1 MISAALLT
9 TAGCAQTLLNDAED
23 DAAHEDENE
32 AIESVANEAS
42 RGRFRWVLSCIDHRE
57 NDDRDENQTQSPPE
71 QLQNLGLAWS

>member
-1 MISAALLT
+1 MLSAALLT
-9 TAGCAQTLLNDAED
+9 TAGCAQTLLNDTED
-23 DAAHEDENE
+23 DPAYEDEHE
-32 AIESVANEAS
+32 AIESVANEAR